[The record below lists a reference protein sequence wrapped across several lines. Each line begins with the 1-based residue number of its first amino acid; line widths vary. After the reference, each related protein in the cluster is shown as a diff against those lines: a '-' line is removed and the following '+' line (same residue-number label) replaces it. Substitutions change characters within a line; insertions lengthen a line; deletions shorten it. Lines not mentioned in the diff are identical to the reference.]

1 MSHYVFSFI
10 SFSFICNVWMLYKRE
25 RERERERETKKWG
38 RGVNCEEETR
48 EKNEM
53 GEGGCMCVV
62 GEKKKERHGVHG
74 WWGKKRKKEMGS
86 GIYVYG
92 GKKGGVEKKEEK
104 NLKGKKLNWF
114 YLYVHFIWCKV

>member
-1 MSHYVFSFI
+1 MSHYVLFYFI
-10 SFSFICNVWMLYKRE
+10 SFSFICNVCNVWMLYK

-38 RGVNCEEETR
+38 RGVNCEEEIR

-62 GEKKKERHGVHG
+62 GEKKKEKAGVT
-74 WWGKKRKKEMGS
+74 WVVGKRKRGKKEMGS

-92 GKKGGVEKKEEK
+92 GKKGGVEKKER
-104 NLKGKKLNWF
+104 KKF
-114 YLYVHFIWCKV
+114 